1 MVATFVHCTN
11 ALLQHS
17 MQQVL
22 PQVSQHWCVVSRSYN
37 LVHSAACRLL
47 LGCECCYLTDV
58 VKPRLEVLTAGLPGA
73 DIAAMVQED
82 PRLLFEELESS
93 ESGPSAETLFTH
105 VT

>member
-1 MVATFVHCTN
+1 LAATTLHE
-11 ALLQHS
+11 ALAPAGVCVCQRRLSLISRDLQ
-17 MQQVL
+17 QIGIVT
-22 PQVSQHWCVVSRSYN
+22 
-37 LVHSAACRLL
+37 AAARRLL

-93 ESGPSAETLFTH
+93 ASLYNLI
-105 VT
+105 